1 MRKTIPLDDA
11 LLREAKQ
18 EAVRSGMT
26 LTAFIEEALRERLAR
41 RVGTARQRARVRLK
55 TVGGQGLRPGVDLD
69 ESSALL
75 DLMNEVPSS
84 LPPPSREAT
93 FER

>member
-1 MRKTIPLDDA
+1 
-11 LLREAKQ
+11 
-18 EAVRSGMT
+18 MT

-69 ESSALL
+69 ESCALL

-93 FER
+93 LER

>member
-69 ESSALL
+69 ESCALL

-84 LPPPSREAT
+84 LPPPSRQAT
-93 FER
+93 LER